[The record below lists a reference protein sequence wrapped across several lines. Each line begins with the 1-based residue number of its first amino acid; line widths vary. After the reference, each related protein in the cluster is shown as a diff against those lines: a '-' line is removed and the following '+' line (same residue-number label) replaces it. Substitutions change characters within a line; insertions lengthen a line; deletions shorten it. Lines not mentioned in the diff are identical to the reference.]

1 MQADE
6 EEEGE
11 DPRWELI
18 RKLVEY
24 KKCKD
29 AADKR
34 QTIKKRDSDRELRQT
49 MMRRR

>member
-1 MQADE
+1 MPLSFYWKS
-6 EEEGE
+6 GKV
-11 DPRWELI
+11 
-18 RKLVEY
+18 KLQLAVGRG
-24 KKCKD
+24 KD